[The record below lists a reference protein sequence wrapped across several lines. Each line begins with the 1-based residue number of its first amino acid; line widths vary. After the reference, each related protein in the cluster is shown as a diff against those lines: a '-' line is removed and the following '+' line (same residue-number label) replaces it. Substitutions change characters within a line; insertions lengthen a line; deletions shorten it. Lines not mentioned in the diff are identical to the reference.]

1 MANDESEVLA
11 DRLRFAA
18 ESLALEFEGL
28 SRTDAERLIFDVA
41 RNFLSEAQV
50 AQFVPTFATR
60 RARQLLRHRPSVVEV
75 TMPDE
80 VFELVIPD
88 NDPVEH
94 HPPSMADVASVPA
107 REPVGTSVSRPARP
121 PAYYAD
127 EAKRLLERAKALR
140 AATLVSHNQA

>member
-18 ESLALEFEGL
+18 ESLTLEFEGL
-28 SRTDAERLIFDVA
+28 SRAEAERLIFDVA
-41 RNFLSEAQV
+41 REFLSEAQV

-60 RARQLLRHRPSVVEV
+60 RARQLLRDGPSVVEV
-75 TMPDE
+75 
-80 VFELVIPD
+80 VIPD
-88 NDPVEH
+88 GPLDAEIPSLANFAPTPTPARQPVG
-94 HPPSMADVASVPA
+94 ASVSP
-107 REPVGTSVSRPARP
+107 PARP

-140 AATLVSHNQA
+140 AATFLASEQT